1 MEKFNV
7 FDVSSALIERIQ
19 RDYAE
24 DVAIAAYYGSYTDG
38 TATERSDLDF
48 FYIPA
53 TPKGCGAGLSF
64 ILNGLS
70 FDFWPIDWERAERMA
85 RLEDGKTGILADCKL
100 LYVRSDEDLERFNNL
115 KLQIKDIR
123 SFEGEEKF
131 LNMAEEKLKSAYPF
145 LLEMRRAG
153 IGRSLSFYR
162 LQAFEVVA
170 PALEAIALANR
181 TYLRKGWGK
190 NLTEIYNL
198 PVRPAELEQVMNT
211 IMRSAEPAAI
221 IGACEVLIDSLKS
234 GIDERRSILQP
245 PAPQYGQ
252 RAEGFFEEFKGH
264 LDKVQSACERKDY
277 ELAFFSAVHA
287 ESELNSFLVFCET
300 GQWKIGK
307 KAQEEGRKI
316 AEQAKLP
323 SLVSVLD
330 PANLFVLQSA
340 ANRLE
345 VTLERFFRERGV
357 EIRKF
362 DSLDEFRRF
371 LSECKPD

>member
-1 MEKFNV
+1 MEKVNV

-53 TPKGCGAGLSF
+53 NPKGYNAGLSF
-64 ILNGLS
+64 ILNGIS
-70 FDFWPIDWERAERMA
+70 FDFWPIDWERAGRMA
-85 RLEDGKTGILADCKL
+85 RLEDSKTGILADCKL

-115 KLQIKDIR
+115 KLQIKDMR

-131 LNMAEEKLKSAYPF
+131 LDMAEAKLKSVYPF

-153 IGRSLSFYR
+153 IGQALSFYR

-170 PALEAIALANR
+170 PVLEAIALANR

-211 IMRSAEPAAI
+211 IMQSAEPPAI
-221 IGACEVLIDSLKS
+221 IGACEFLVDSVKGVID
-234 GIDERRSILQP
+234 DRRSLLQP
-245 PAPQYGQ
+245 PTPDYAR
-252 RAEGFFEEFKGH
+252 RAEGFFEEFKGL

-287 ESELNSFLVFCET
+287 ESELHSFLVFCET
-300 GQWKIGK
+300 GHWKVGR

-316 AEQAKLP
+316 AERAKLP
-323 SLVSVLD
+323 SLVSVID
-330 PANLFVLQSA
+330 PANLFALQSA

-345 VTLERFFRERGV
+345 VTLERFFREQGV
-357 EIRKF
+357 NIRKF
-362 DSLDEFRRF
+362 DSLDEFRAF
-371 LSECKPD
+371 LLDSKSE

>member
-53 TPKGCGAGLSF
+53 NPKGYGAGLSF
-64 ILNGLS
+64 ILDGRS

-85 RLEDGKTGILADCKL
+85 RLEDSKTGILADCKL
-100 LYVRSDEDLERFNNL
+100 LYVRSDEDLESFNNL

-123 SFEGEEKF
+123 SFEGEERF
-131 LNMAEEKLKSAYPF
+131 LDMAEKTLKSVYPF
-145 LLEMRRAG
+145 LWEMRRAG
-153 IGRSLSFYR
+153 IGKSLSFYR

-170 PALEAIALANR
+170 PVLEAIALANR

-198 PVRPAELEQVMNT
+198 PVRPAELEQVMDT
-211 IMRSAEPAAI
+211 IMRSGEPPAI
-221 IGACEVLIDSLKS
+221 IGACEHLVDSVKRV
-234 GIDERRSILQP
+234 IDERRSLLQP
-245 PAPQYGQ
+245 STPQYAQ
-252 RAEGFFEEFKGH
+252 RAEGFFEEFKGL

-287 ESELNSFLVFCET
+287 ENELNSFLVFCET
-300 GQWKIGK
+300 GQWKVGQ
-307 KAQEEGRKI
+307 KAQEEGRQI
-316 AEQAKLP
+316 AERAKLP

-330 PANLFVLQSA
+330 PANLFALQSA

-345 VTLERFFRERGV
+345 VTLERFFREQGV

-362 DSLDEFRRF
+362 AHLDEFRQY
-371 LSECKPD
+371 LLESKPD

>member
-53 TPKGCGAGLSF
+53 NPKGYGAGLSF
-64 ILNGLS
+64 ILDGRS
-70 FDFWPIDWERAERMA
+70 FDFWPIDWERAESMA
-85 RLEDGKTGILADCKL
+85 RLEDSKTGILADCKL

-123 SFEGEEKF
+123 SFEGEERF
-131 LNMAEEKLKSAYPF
+131 LDMAEKTLKSVYPF
-145 LLEMRRAG
+145 LWEMRRAG
-153 IGRSLSFYR
+153 IGKSFSFYR

-170 PALEAIALANR
+170 PVLEAIALANR

-211 IMRSAEPAAI
+211 IMRSGEPPAI
-221 IGACEVLIDSLKS
+221 IGACEHLVDSVKRV
-234 GIDERRSILQP
+234 IDEQRSLLQP
-245 PAPQYGQ
+245 STPQYAQG
-252 RAEGFFEEFKGH
+252 AEGFFEEFKGL

-300 GQWKIGK
+300 GQWKIGQ
-307 KAQEEGRKI
+307 KAQEEGREI
-316 AEQAKLP
+316 AERAKLP

-330 PANLFVLQSA
+330 PANLFALQSA

-345 VTLERFFRERGV
+345 VTLERFFREQGV

-362 DSLDEFRRF
+362 AHLDEFRQY
-371 LSECKPD
+371 LLESKPD